1 MTPGRGVRTLAN
13 QPRGFDRELTRD
25 FAKRE
30 SVLRFEVERWR
41 ARAESLNEENEY
53 IRASNEVVNDA
64 TRTRKVR
71 FHCNHASSI
80 GYGKK
85 QSGKVR

>member
-41 ARAESLNEENEY
+41 ARAESLNEENELGL
-53 IRASNEVVNDA
+53 SEKTVLENLL
-64 TRTRKVR
+64 
-71 FHCNHASSI
+71 F
-80 GYGKK
+80 
-85 QSGKVR
+85 